1 MRFSTRTFWFT
12 FVPIALLLLG
22 SFWAIQALTQNT
34 VRDSLRASLKET
46 HTHLAMLD
54 EQRELQNSRF
64 LRVAAENPTLKAG
77 MQLVLVEKS
86 PAARRTLEDQLSE
99 ICDSLGLD
107 IMVVL
112 GPDGGALA
120 GVMREGRQLVMLD
133 IRRADL
139 PRNGVWTTEGRLY
152 QMTAIPVNEADEN
165 LGALA
170 LGERLDLARFATPV
184 VLTRND
190 QVVDARVPGFDAA
203 DLGPALVN
211 CPAQAECDIS
221 LGGQVYMSLP
231 LANLAFGDGYVLR
244 SLQNVDAANA
254 PVRAIL
260 RNVFLAASAGGLLA
274 ASLLSLLSSRSITRP
289 ISSVIARLKESEATG
304 LLPEFPADPG
314 QVQEIRALTET
325 FNRAASSIRE
335 ARNRLHQAYVDFVG
349 SLASALD
356 ARDRYTAGHSR
367 RVSDYAAATA
377 TALQI
382 NDQEAEDIRMGAL
395 LHDIGKIGIADNVL
409 QKPGKLTHEEFALI
423 KQHPSIG
430 HRILQEVRGF
440 ESYLPIV
447 ELHHENWDGSG
458 YPRGLHGE
466 ETPLGARIV
475 HVVDA
480 FDAMTTD
487 RPYRPGMSQQ
497 EAVSILRK
505 YAGTQFD
512 AQAVVAFTALVE
524 AGLAYRTL
532 TPPPELELESIANLE
547 EALREA
553 QRAAESPDAHSAA
566 ESLENT
572 WKS

>member
-34 VRDSLRASLKET
+34 VRDSLRASLKAT
-46 HTHLAMLD
+46 HSHLAMLD

-64 LRVAAENPTLKAG
+64 LRVVAENPTLKAG

-99 ICDSLGLD
+99 ICDSLRLD
-107 IMVVL
+107 IIVVL

-120 GVMREGRQLVMLD
+120 GVMREGQQLVTLD

-152 QMTAIPVNEADEN
+152 QMTAVPVNEADEN

-170 LGERLDLARFATPV
+170 LGERLDLAQFATPV

-190 QVVDARVPGFDAA
+190 QVVDARVPGFGAA
-203 DLGPALVN
+203 DLGHALVN

-274 ASLLSLLSSRSITRP
+274 ASLLSLLSSRSVTRP
-289 ISSVIARLKESEATG
+289 ISSVIARLQESEATG

-335 ARNRLHQAYVDFVG
+335 ARSRLHQAYVDFVG

-377 TALQI
+377 KALQVD
-382 NDQEAEDIRMGAL
+382 DQEAEDIRMGAL

-409 QKPGKLTHEEFALI
+409 QKPGKLTPEEFALI

-430 HRILQEVRGF
+430 RRILQEVRGF

-466 ETPLGARIV
+466 ETPLAARIV

-512 AQAVVAFTALVE
+512 ARAVAAFTTLVE
-524 AGLAYRTL
+524 AGSAYRTL

-547 EALREA
+547 EALRDA
-553 QRAAESPDAHSAA
+553 QRSAEAPDAHSAA
-566 ESLENT
+566 EALENT